1 MPAGGFGGRGRCRA
15 GVCLSAPGWPPQQGS
30 VDKPAS
36 SDRSMLYRLRFQLR
50 LRHLTCLRQV
60 SLHRNASDRSQSIL
74 RGLPTDAEY

>member
-1 MPAGGFGGRGRCRA
+1 
-15 GVCLSAPGWPPQQGS
+15 
-30 VDKPAS
+30 
-36 SDRSMLYRLRFQLR
+36 MLYRLRFQLR